1 MNFNFDKEI
10 RKFKRKMKTFSKDFE
25 ELMGRGEEAGRK
37 YGHEAKKQL
46 HKLKGEV
53 GEHWSKMM
61 AEHDIAGKFKHA
73 MSHIKI
79 MSDVHDKGSYIVISV
94 SLPGVEK
101 KDVMLKITNSHVEVK
116 AHRREHAE
124 LRRKGSY
131 KKEVH
136 EKYFER
142 LIPLP
147 ANVQHEKAKAR
158 FKEGLLTI
166 IIPKKKVDRKLSLR

>member
-1 MNFNFDKEI
+1 MDFNFDKEI

-25 ELMGRGEEAGRK
+25 ELMGKGEEVGKK
-37 YGHEAKKQL
+37 YGHEAKKKL
-46 HKLKGEV
+46 HELKSDV
-53 GEHWSKMM
+53 SEHWNDMM
-61 AEHDIAGKFKHA
+61 MRHDITGKFKHA
-73 MSHIKI
+73 MDHIKL
-79 MSDVHDKGSYIVISV
+79 MSDVHDKGRYIAINV

-101 KDVMLKITNSHVEVK
+101 KDVMLKITNTHVEVK

-124 LRRKGSY
+124 VRRKGSY
-131 KKEVH
+131 RKAVH

-147 ANVQHEKAKAR
+147 SHVQHEKAKAR

-166 IIPKKKVDRKLSLR
+166 IIPKKKVDRKLGLR